1 MTQPIRARTTLLRAL
16 YSQVL
21 IAIVLGVVF
30 GVLWPKTGAALK
42 PLADGFVSLIK
53 MMVAPVVFCTIV
65 LGISGMP
72 DAKEIGKT
80 LLKAMLLFY
89 LLTALSLVFGLGAV
103 FAFHP
108 GSGMN
113 INPAS
118 LDASVAAKLTKGPPR
133 SLTEFL
139 LHIIPQSFVGAFAD
153 GEVLPILL
161 LAIIVGLAMIRL
173 GKTGQPVRLVLDS
186 FLQILFIAF
195 GMIVKLS
202 PIAAFAAMAYTVGA
216 FGLKAL
222 NSLALLVGTYYLASI
237 AFVVIV
243 IGLFAYLHKVNLW
256 KLVRYFREELLI
268 IFGTSTSEPVFPRL
282 IQKLE
287 SLGCQKGIVGMVLPL
302 SYSFNLDGIAI
313 FLAVGA
319 VFIAQACNI
328 HLSME
333 RVLAMLLLMLLTSK
347 GAAGVAGS
355 GFVALIATLTVMPDI
370 PVAGVALLVGVD
382 RFMSGMRAVTSTI
395 SNATATIAIAQW
407 ENSCDLETLRQEL
420 DSGYRSTEQALE
432 ENQLA
437 EPHQA

>member
-1 MTQPIRARTTLLRAL
+1 MKQSATLRTPFYKAL

-21 IAIVLGVVF
+21 IAIILGVVF
-30 GVLWPKTGAALK
+30 ALIWPKAGSSLK

-89 LLTALSLVFGLGAV
+89 VLTAIALAAGLGSV
-103 FAFHP
+103 YLFRP
-108 GSGMN
+108 GAGMN

-118 LDASVAAKLTKGPPR
+118 LNASVAARFTKGPPR
-133 SLTEFL
+133 TFTEFL

-153 GEVLPILL
+153 GEVLPVLL
-161 LAIIVGLAMIRL
+161 LAIIVGVSLIRL
-173 GKTGQPVRLVLDS
+173 GRAGAPVREVLDS

-195 GMIVKLS
+195 GFIVKLS
-202 PIAAFAAMAYTVGA
+202 PIAAFAAMAYTVGT
-216 FGLKAL
+216 FGLKSL
-222 NSLALLVGTYYLASI
+222 TSLAMLVGAYYFGSI
-237 AFVVIV
+237 AFVVVV
-243 IGLFAYLHKVNLW
+243 IGALARLHGFNLW
-256 KLVRYFREELLI
+256 KLIRYFREELLI

-282 IQKLE
+282 ILKLE

-313 FLAVGA
+313 FLSVAA

-328 HLSME
+328 HLSFG
-333 RVLAMLLLMLLTSK
+333 RILAMLLVMLLTSK

-370 PVAGVALLVGVD
+370 PVAGVALIVGVD

-395 SNATATIAIAQW
+395 SNAAATVVVAQW
-407 ENSCDLETLRQEL
+407 ENACDQNTLRREL
-420 DSGYRSTEQALE
+420 NEGYRATEQALE
-432 ENQLA
+432 ENA
-437 EPHQA
+437 VVS